1 MKSDIGILDLL
12 LVLAKHR
19 KLIIG
24 FTVFGAIAAIVY
36 AMVAP
41 FYWKSTATLIP
52 VSDSNSI
59 GGFSTNLMDM
69 VGGGLI
75 KTQKS
80 EQAIDFIA
88 IMKSRTFREK
98 VINEFD
104 LIKYFKI
111 KKPRDHAMELALF
124 KLQNSVMR
132 LVFDQESY
140 IVSISAETKDKA
152 MSKEIVNFYLAE
164 LDSYNRQSRL
174 SKGKMK
180 REFLEG
186 QVNLHMADV
195 DSLARAMRDFQT
207 KNKSIALDQQT
218 EAMVALYGETV
229 AKSMQ
234 AEIEYDL
241 AKSQYSESSPIV
253 QELANKKRI
262 LTEKIKDLEDSK
274 SPLTP
279 DYILQIDKIPDLN
292 LQLAQLMIN
301 IEIKKKVIEYIYPQF
316 ELAKLEELKDMP
328 SFEVIDQPQE
338 AGMRSKPKRAILV
351 IVLTMAA
358 FILACTVALIREG
371 LRLNE
376 DKVNAIR
383 KVLNLKSI

>member
-152 MSKEIVNFYLAE
+152 MSKEIVSFYLAE

-186 QVNLHMADV
+186 QVKLHMADV